1 MSALLI
7 TIFFWF
13 GWAHAQEPVTAELR
27 LPVKEGSYVHV
38 LQKIQPKMSE
48 IVIHKCPDCKFEEK
62 YRSIYTDKIQRL
74 VPVQL
79 DEDSWVLRVFFYL
92 DIYSLDVTISNGY
105 MDIWVLE
112 DRGIEYVAYESPYS
126 VEEFLV
132 ATEEDIDQI
141 YPPDMKILFLHGG
154 AMSLPLKFDNQFFAL
169 CSPKDSL
176 KDKSIADLKNYYN
189 EMKSEAMFT
198 EWGDALYALGW
209 KYYQEELFFEAD
221 YYFEKHQD
229 RIGSTSPRCRAI
241 VDTHLSLRKKE
252 WSKYQK
258 GVQSAYLY
266 GGSELQTLG
275 ALAYLSHET
284 GYPSRKKVAQ
294 TLRAMTAEPNH
305 LLLAAELFQMSGYY
319 RESLELLADLYD
331 RGVFLE
337 EPEKDTR
344 VALRYGD
351 ALYVDDRMS
360 EAKKVWRSIPQELSM
375 MRHILAILNEEINVH
390 AKWPHTIPFLYRV
403 ANNLE
408 SEEEARAEAMYL
420 IAQIQT
426 VLSAPKHAMKAW
438 KTFILEFK
446 QAGLSDAGSNLWAL
460 YYLEVMDLREK
471 EDWGGI
477 IELHEEIWFDGMLN
491 YALDPQVFQHV
502 IDAYMNFGF
511 EEEAI
516 VLTRKLRP
524 QQQPFFTEEEE
535 ARSFITTA
543 KLYKKTRNGRRE
555 GLATLELIK
564 TKNLSAKTKNEID
577 ILRSELLI
585 DDKRYDDAEKILSR
599 VKASRQFRIQ
609 AQYLLGVV
617 FSHKNACDQF
627 VKEVTPAILSQT
639 EIDPVFSTGHM
650 YAFADCAAEMSQ
662 TSDAIAY
669 LEYAKIQKGVESDE
683 KSRIN
688 YLMSKYDGRNFD
700 LPPLEKD
707 SEEPLWNTLLRE
719 KKKSD
724 DFTEKYEKWKSES
737 K

>member
-1 MSALLI
+1 MSTLLI

-13 GWAHAQEPVTAELR
+13 GLVQAQEPVTAELR

-48 IVIHKCPDCKFEEK
+48 VVIHKCPKCKFEEK

-74 VPVQL
+74 VPVRL
-79 DEDSWVLRVFFYL
+79 DEDSWVLRIFFYL
-92 DIYSLDVTISNGY
+92 DIYTLDVTISNGY

-112 DRGIEYVAYESPYS
+112 DRGIEYVSYDSPYS
-126 VEEFLV
+126 VEEFLT
-132 ATEEDIDQI
+132 ATEEEQDQI

-154 AMSLPLKFDNQFFAL
+154 AMSLPLQFDNQFFSL

-176 KDKSIADLKNYYN
+176 REKSIAELKAYYN
-189 EMKSEAMFT
+189 LMKSEAMFT

-252 WSKYQK
+252 WGTYQK
-258 GVQSAYLY
+258 GVQSAYSY
-266 GGSELQTLG
+266 GGSDLQTLG

-284 GYPSRKKVAQ
+284 GYPSRKKLAQ

-319 RESLELLADLYD
+319 RESLELLSDLYD
-331 RGVFLE
+331 RGVFLD

-351 ALYVDDRMS
+351 ALYVDDRMD
-360 EAKKVWRSIPQELSM
+360 EAKKVWRSVPQELSM
-375 MRHILAILNEEINVH
+375 MRHILAILNEEVNVH

-403 ANNLE
+403 ANNLA

-420 IAQIQT
+420 IAQIHT
-426 VLSAPKHAMKAW
+426 MLSAPTYAMKAW
-438 KTFILEFK
+438 KKFILEFE
-446 QAGLSDAGSNLWAL
+446 QARLSDAGSNLWAL
-460 YYLEVMDLREK
+460 YYLEVIDLQEK

-477 IELHEEIWFDGMLN
+477 IELHEEIWFDDMLD

-516 VLTRKLRP
+516 FLTRKLRP

-535 ARSFITTA
+535 AKSFITTA
-543 KLYKKTRNGRRE
+543 KLYKQTRNGRRE
-555 GLATLELIK
+555 GLATLALIS
-564 TKNLSAKTKNEID
+564 TDNLSAKTKNEIE
-577 ILRSELLI
+577 ILRAELLI
-585 DDKRYDDAEKILSR
+585 DDERYEDAEKILR
-599 VKASRQFRIQ
+599 KVKASRQFRTQ
-609 AQYLLGVV
+609 ARYLLGVV
-617 FSHKNACDQF
+617 FSQQEKCDQF
-627 VKEVTPAILSQT
+627 VREVTPAILSQP
-639 EIDPVFSTGHM
+639 EIDAVFSIAHM
-650 YAFADCAAEMSQ
+650 YGFAHCAAENSKV
-662 TSDAIAY
+662 TDATAY
-669 LEYAKIQKGVESDE
+669 LDYAKIQKGVTPEE
-683 KSRIN
+683 EARMN
-688 YLMSKYDGRNFD
+688 YLMSKYDGRNFEI
-700 LPPLEKD
+700 LPG
-707 SEEPLWNTLLRE
+707 SEEEEFLWNKLLRE
-719 KKKSD
+719 KKDND
-724 DFTEKYEKWKSES
+724 DFTTEYEKWKSQS